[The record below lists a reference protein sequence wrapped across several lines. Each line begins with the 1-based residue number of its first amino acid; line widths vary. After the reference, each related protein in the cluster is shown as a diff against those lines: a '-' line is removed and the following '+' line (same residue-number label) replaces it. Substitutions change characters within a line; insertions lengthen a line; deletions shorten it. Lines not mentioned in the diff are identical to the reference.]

1 MIVQNDPVEEE
12 LASQAAALLKRSKSH
27 HFYGLMGKR
36 SGKNLCLIF
45 DEKYWCRKCET
56 MQSIPFFHILA
67 FVRYEGIVRYVRH

>member
-36 SGKNLCLIF
+36 SGKNLSHF
-45 DEKYWCRKCET
+45 
-56 MQSIPFFHILA
+56 
-67 FVRYEGIVRYVRH
+67 